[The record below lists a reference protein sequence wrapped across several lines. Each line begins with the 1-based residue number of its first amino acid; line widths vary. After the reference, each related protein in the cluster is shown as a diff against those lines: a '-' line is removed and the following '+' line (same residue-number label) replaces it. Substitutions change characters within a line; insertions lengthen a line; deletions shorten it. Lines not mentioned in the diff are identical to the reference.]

1 MNLFKTCHAGAINLV
16 ISAAATL
23 LISVALSG
31 CGHTQAPAA
40 PTPLTYVTQGDQFS
54 DELSIEAA
62 ALQTLPAAPASGPL
76 DAFFSRLSLLK
87 TGQGQQMVRILQI
100 GDSHTAGDFLSGD
113 LRDRFQS
120 SFGNAGIGA
129 RVPGY
134 AYPGLREK
142 DYSVTQTGYW
152 QFHNSLTDPGFA
164 DYGIS
169 GFTAV
174 SRTAGA
180 SMTMTPVNAQGF
192 DFAFVDFVR
201 HPQGGSFEI
210 WLDNTLVQRVSTYGP
225 AGVMGHVAVQAPAA
239 GAHQLMIVAQSPGV
253 EILDWDTE
261 RFTGG
266 IVMDSFGVVGS
277 TAGIFNN
284 WNPETVHRQLEI
296 LHPALIILAYGTN
309 EGAEADFDPAAYT
322 ATFAGIL
329 QDLRSWAPYS
339 SILIEAPTDGA
350 HQPAGCGADEDCPW
364 STLPALDQVR
374 AIQLQEARRY
384 GAAYFD
390 ASVPEMV
397 SGGIGHWADMVPP
410 LARRD
415 HVHFTVAGYRILA
428 TSLYV
433 WLMNGYAAYQQTH
446 HGMALN

>member
-1 MNLFKTCHAGAINLV
+1 MKTFRRLHPGVTDLL

-23 LISVALSG
+23 LVSVALSG

-40 PTPLTYVTQGDQFS
+40 PVSLSYMGQGDQFS

-62 ALQTLPAAPASGPL
+62 ALQALPPAPGSGPL
-76 DAFFSRLSLLK
+76 DSFFSRLDLLQD
-87 TGQGQQMVRILQI
+87 GQAQQMVRILQI

-152 QFHNSLTDPGFA
+152 QFHNSLTDPGFG

-174 SRTAGA
+174 SRSAGA
-180 SMTMTPVNAQGF
+180 SMTMTPVNALGF
-192 DFAFVDFVR
+192 DYAFVDFVR
-201 HPQGGSFEI
+201 QPGGGSFEI
-210 WLDNTLVQRVSTYGP
+210 WLDDTLVQRVSTYGL
-225 AGVMGHVAVQAPAA
+225 AGVMGHVAVRAPPG
-239 GAHQLMIVAQSPGV
+239 GAHQLMIVAQTTGV

-261 RFTGG
+261 RFSRG

-284 WNPETVHRQLEI
+284 WNPDTVRRQLEI

-309 EGAEADFDPAAYT
+309 EGAEPDFDPVAYE
-322 ATFAGIL
+322 AIFAGIL

-350 HQPAGCGADEDCPW
+350 HQPPGCGADEQCPW
-364 STLPALDQVR
+364 SALPALDQVR
-374 AIQLQEARRY
+374 AIQLQEAQRF

-397 SGGIGHWADMVPP
+397 SGGIDHWADMYPP

-446 HGMALN
+446 HGLALN